1 MPRPPDRPLELD
13 LSADFDGLSAGLS
26 AIERHCNVCGVPS
39 AAISRILAVFEEI
52 FTNTMK
58 YGYQGRPGGR
68 IRATLAGGD
77 PLRLVVE
84 DSAPPFDPT
93 RWNSAPDLAGD
104 VTERPVGRLGIA
116 LVMGLSRSAHWEA
129 LAPGNRLTLELSA
142 GEASS

>member
-13 LSADFDGLSAGLS
+13 LSADHDGLVAGLA
-26 AIERHCNVCGVPS
+26 AIERHCTVCGIPAV
-39 AAISRILAVFEEI
+39 AVSRILAVFEEI

-58 YGYQGRPGGR
+58 YGYQGRADAR

-93 RWNSAPDLAGD
+93 RWNAAPDLAGD

-116 LVMGLSRSAHWEA
+116 LVMGLSQSARWEA

-142 GEASS
+142 GEETS